1 VKYIYKTT
9 LGKIE
14 KKNGDPNDP
23 IPPNDTDNWEL
34 ISVKVYEW
42 RNMLVWTWKMDM
54 PHS

>member
-1 VKYIYKTT
+1 MKYIYKTT